1 MEPEAPYTPPEQD
14 LDLRPRLKVKRLN
27 RLAVLLVA
35 LVAILVLWGAY
46 SAGRCTFQRNSARAC
61 PPTAKEACAANSP
74 STRRAGSPSS
84 PTRCGRNR
92 RSP

>member
-46 SAGRCTFQRNSARAC
+46 FVLSSRPRF
-61 PPTAKEACAANSP
+61 
-74 STRRAGSPSS
+74 GSPDQAAK
-84 PTRCGRNR
+84 RLRRNAR
-92 RSP
+92 RHLDRDAVCK